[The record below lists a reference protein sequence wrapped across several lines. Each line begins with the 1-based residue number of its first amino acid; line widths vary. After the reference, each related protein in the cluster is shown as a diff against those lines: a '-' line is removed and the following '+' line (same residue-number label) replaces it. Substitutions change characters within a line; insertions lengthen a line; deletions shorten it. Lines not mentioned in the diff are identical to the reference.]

1 MSYDDLREFLD
12 EFEKG
17 NLVHHIKEEVN
28 CELEIAEITA
38 RVSRR
43 YRENHPTSFGDFQ
56 GKPGNS
62 KVLFFENV
70 KNNGK
75 ISEIPVVTN
84 IFGSTERMKMA
95 LELENFESFGNK
107 FLKFLK
113 FKPEGFF
120 EKLKILKEL
129 KDFSS
134 YFPETVKSG
143 KCKELIINEDKVD
156 LMKFPVLKLWPKD
169 GGRFIT
175 LPMVFTKDPETGM
188 RNVGMYR
195 MQVFDKNTTGMHWH
209 IHKDGAEHYSKAE
222 KFSKNLEVAVV
233 IGCEPAGMYAATAP
247 LPQNFDEMM
256 FAGLLREKA
265 VKMVKCE
272 TIDMEVPANAEMV
285 LEGYIHPHE
294 RKLEG
299 PFGDHTGYYSAVD
312 YYPVFHVTCIT
323 HRQNPVYA
331 ATVTGIPPMED
342 AYIGKA
348 TERLFLPFI
357 KLIIPEI
364 NDINLPIEG
373 VFHNLCIVSINKKY
387 PGHAKKV
394 VFALWGLGQMMFTKM
409 IIVVD
414 VDINIQNI
422 EEVLWVMGSRVEP
435 KRDIIIVENA
445 PADALEN
452 ASEFKFLS
460 SKMGIDATRKWKE
473 EVNKELNLE
482 VAEMSK
488 EIKKRVDEKWNK
500 FGFR

>member
-1 MSYDDLREFLD
+1 MSYDDLKEFID
-12 EFEKG
+12 ELERR
-17 NLVHHIKEEVN
+17 NLLEHIKEEVN
-28 CELEIAEITA
+28 CELEISEITA
-38 RVSRR
+38 RVCKK
-43 YRENHPTSFGDFQ
+43 YGE
-56 GKPGNS
+56 NS
-62 KVLFFENV
+62 KALFFENV

-84 IFGSTERMKMA
+84 LFGSTERMKMA
-95 LELENFESFGNK
+95 LGMENFELFGNK

-120 EKLKILKEL
+120 EKLQVLKEL
-129 KDFSS
+129 NDFSS

-143 KCKELIINEDKVD
+143 KCKEVIINEHNVD
-156 LMKFPVLKLWPKD
+156 LLKFPVLKLWPND
-169 GGRFIT
+169 GGKFIT

-209 IHKDGAEHYSKAE
+209 IHKDGAEHYNKAE
-222 KFSKNLEVAVV
+222 KFNKKLEVAVV
-233 IGCEPAGMYAATAP
+233 IGCDPAGMYAATAP
-247 LPQNFDEMM
+247 LPQNFDEVF

-265 VKMVKCE
+265 IKLVKCE
-272 TIDMEVPANAEMV
+272 TIDMEVPANAEIV
-285 LEGYIHPHE
+285 LEGYVNPQE

-312 YYPVFHVTCIT
+312 YYPIFHITCIT
-323 HRQNPVYA
+323 HREKPIYA

-357 KLIIPEI
+357 KVIIPEI
-364 NDINLPIEG
+364 NDINLPVEG

-394 VFALWGLGQMMFTKM
+394 MFALWGLGQMMFTK
-409 IIVVD
+409 ILIVVD
-414 VDINIQNI
+414 ADVNIRNI
-422 EEVLWVMGSRVEP
+422 ENVLWVVGSRVEP
-435 KRDIIIVENA
+435 KRDTVIIENA
-445 PADALEN
+445 PADVLEN

-460 SKMGIDATRKWKE
+460 SKLGIDATRKWKE
-473 EVNKELNLE
+473 EVNKDLNSE
-482 VAEMSK
+482 VAEMS
-488 EIKKRVDEKWNK
+488 EEVRKKVDEKWDK
-500 FGFR
+500 FGL

>member
-12 EFEKG
+12 ELERR

-28 CELEIAEITA
+28 CELEISEITA
-38 RVSRR
+38 RVSRK
-43 YRENHPTSFGDFQ
+43 YRE
-56 GKPGNS
+56 NS

-84 IFGSTERMKMA
+84 IFGSTERMKLA
-95 LELENFESFGNK
+95 LNTENFESFGDK

-113 FKPEGFF
+113 FKSGGFF
-120 EKLKILKEL
+120 EKLHLLKEL

-143 KCKELIINEDKVD
+143 KCKEVIINEDKVD
-156 LMKFPVLKLWPKD
+156 LFKFPVLKLWPDD

-195 MQVFDKNTTGMHWH
+195 MQIFDKNTTGMHWH
-209 IHKDGAEHYSKAE
+209 IHKDGAEHYSRAE
-222 KFSKNLEVAVV
+222 KFNKKLEVAVA

-247 LPQNFDEMM
+247 LPQNFDEVF
-256 FAGLLREKA
+256 FAGLLREKS
-265 VKMVKCE
+265 VKLVKCE
-272 TIDMEVPANAEMV
+272 TIDMEVPANAEIV
-285 LEGYIHPHE
+285 LEGYVNPGE

-299 PFGDHTGYYSAVD
+299 PFGDHTGYYSSVD

-357 KLIIPEI
+357 KILIPEI
-364 NDINLPIEG
+364 NDINLPVEG
-373 VFHNLCIVSINKKY
+373 VFHNLCVVSINKKY

-394 VFALWGLGQMMFTKM
+394 MFALWGLGQMMFTKI

-414 VDINIQNI
+414 ADVNVQNI
-422 EEVLWVMGSRVEP
+422 EDVLWVTGSRVEP
-435 KRDIIIVENA
+435 KRDVVIIENA

-482 VAEMSK
+482 VAEMSE
-488 EIKKRVDEKWNK
+488 EIKKRVDEKWDK
-500 FGFR
+500 FEFG